1 MKGERSLSDV
11 FREFLTKDAEF
22 SLAKKIVL
30 QNSAGRNWLIGGHL
44 YRSLAYLL
52 YGTLR
57 PSVDFDFV
65 VEEPREKT
73 VLPVSFELKENRYD
87 NPKFVGKTFS
97 IDFVPLATIH
107 SINRRRLK
115 PTIENY
121 LTGTP
126 LTVQSIAYEIGTS
139 RLIGDVGIRALL
151 CKEVGVNNLS
161 QAKIYAEK
169 KGQSIEEII
178 RKKAD
183 SLGFKPVI
191 LQ

>member
-22 SLAKKIVL
+22 SLAKEIVL
-30 QNSAGRNWLIGGHL
+30 QNSTGRNWLIGGYL

-97 IDFVPLATIH
+97 IDFVPLTTIH

-178 RKKAD
+178 RKKAE
-183 SLGFKPVI
+183 SLRFKPVI
-191 LQ
+191 PQ